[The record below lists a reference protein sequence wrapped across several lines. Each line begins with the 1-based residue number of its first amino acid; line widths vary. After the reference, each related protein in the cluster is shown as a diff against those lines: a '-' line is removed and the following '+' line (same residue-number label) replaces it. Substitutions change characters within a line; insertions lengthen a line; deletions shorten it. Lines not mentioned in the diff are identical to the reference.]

1 MKRVVKFIDR
11 RRRHLRYL
19 AYALRGK
26 ATMRSGRV
34 HSFFRVARPKEC
46 SGAPTNY
53 NIVRQR
59 CRGQK
64 SVAALAAQLGGCL
77 AGGCL
82 AASRATRWLLGSR
95 AERCSGKE
103 WSGPARQGTYVTR
116 LVIGGCLAPR
126 NSKAV
131 KVRWSDRAGGAAEG
145 RGICRIG
152 FKSLTAGSDPVF
164 GEQVQLSVM
173 KVELGQEQEQV
184 QAGLKVK

>member
-64 SVAALAAQLGGCL
+64 S
-77 AGGCL
+77 
-82 AASRATRWLLGSR
+82 
-95 AERCSGKE
+95 CSGKE

-116 LVIGGCLAPR
+116 QVIGGCLAPR